1 MTQPSLLVRRL
12 APAAWDRAPHALGGV
27 GYALPVRDATL
38 APSGVPLTPLAGS
51 MPCIDAWLAGAP
63 LAIGCNEGVR
73 WRHDGRWLWGA
84 IEADVPGRGLE
95 APALDAYRR
104 LFATL
109 AATGFPCLQRVWN
122 YLPGIN
128 AEGQGSERYR
138 EFNAGRQQAFADAG
152 QALGE
157 GVPAACALGTPG
169 GPLLLR
175 FLAGRTPAEPLEN
188 PRQVSAWRYPPQYG
202 VRAPL
207 FARAALLDTGRVL
220 VVSGTASI
228 VGHETRHAGDPAAQA
243 RETVA
248 NLHAV
253 VDAANARAAARFDA
267 RELEAVI
274 YVRHPEHVGA
284 IRAVLDADLGAGSRT
299 VRDAV
304 WLQADICRSDLLLE
318 IEGHAVAETQGH
330 NA

>member
-1 MTQPSLLVRRL
+1 MTGARLHLRRL
-12 APAAWDRAPHALGGV
+12 EPAGWDRAQAALGGL
-27 GYALPVRDATL
+27 GYALPVHDDVL
-38 APSGVPLTPLAGS
+38 APAGVPLAALPGTAAA
-51 MPCIDAWLAGAP
+51 IDACEVGPVQESGRTA
-63 LAIGCNEGVR
+63 GVR

-84 IEADVPGRGLE
+84 IEVDAPGRGLE
-95 APALDAYRR
+95 APSLQAYRS

-109 AATGFPCLQRVWN
+109 ASTGFPCLQRVWN

-128 AEGQGSERYR
+128 AEGQGAERYR
-138 EFNAGRQQAFADAG
+138 EFNAGRQQAFAEAG

-175 FLAGRTPAEPLEN
+175 FLAGHAPAEPLEN
-188 PRQVSAWRYPPQYG
+188 PRQVSAWKYPPQYG

-207 FARAALLDTGRVL
+207 FARAALLDAGRVL

-248 NLHAV
+248 NLRAV
-253 VDAANARAAARFDA
+253 VETANARAGARFDA
-267 RELEAVI
+267 ASLEVVV
-274 YVRHPEHVGA
+274 YVRHPEHAA
-284 IRAVLDADLGAGSRT
+284 IVRRVLEEELGASSLTLRS
-299 VRDAV
+299 AV

-318 IEGHAVAETQGH
+318 IEGHALAATEGP
-330 NA
+330 AP

>member
-1 MTQPSLLVRRL
+1 VTRPALFTRRL
-12 APAAWDRAPHALGGV
+12 APAAWDRAQAALGGL
-27 GYALPVRDATL
+27 GYGLDAQDDVL
-38 APSGVPLTPLAGS
+38 APAGVPLAPLFDGA
-51 MPCIDAWLAGAP
+51 PVIDAWVGGPTEESGRTA
-63 LAIGCNEGVR
+63 GVR
-73 WRHDGRWLWGA
+73 WRHDGTWLWGA
-84 IEADVPGRGLE
+84 LEVDAPGRGLE

-109 AATGFPCLQRVWN
+109 EATGFPCLQRVWN

-207 FARAALLDTGRVL
+207 FARAALLDGGRVL

-228 VGHETRHAGDPAAQA
+228 VGHETCHAGDPAAQA
-243 RETVA
+243 RETVV
-248 NLHAV
+248 NLRAV
-253 VDAANARAAARFDA
+253 VEAANARSASRFDPA
-267 RELEAVI
+267 ELDAVV
-274 YVRHPEHVGA
+274 YVRHPEHAEA
-284 IRAVLDADLGAGSRT
+284 IRAELEAELGAASRT
-299 VRDAV
+299 VRDAA
-304 WLQADICRSDLLLE
+304 WLQADICRSDLLVE
-318 IEGHAVAETQGH
+318 VEGHVVADTKGH
-330 NA
+330 DA